1 VSLTGLFLTGLGI
14 ANLYPITLSL
24 ALGLAPGRSDTA
36 SARATLAVGTAIM
49 LAPLALGALADAL
62 GLQAAHAVVPAL
74 LALAWGSLE
83 AADRL
88 SGGRNL
94 QMTDDK

>member
-1 VSLTGLFLTGLGI
+1 
-14 ANLYPITLSL
+14 
-24 ALGLAPGRSDTA
+24 
-36 SARATLAVGTAIM
+36 M

-74 LALAWGSLE
+74 LALAWGGLE